1 MTIETNIRVTSPGLS
16 ELRQSPPRA
25 AARGDGPATVVR
37 LSEIAFSGSEVLS
50 APDPEQESVLD
61 SWRAA
66 VQKKYSEALERA

>member
-1 MTIETNIRVTSPGLS
+1 MTIETSIRVTSPGLS
-16 ELRQSPPRA
+16 APRQPPPRV

-37 LSEIAFSGSEVLS
+37 LSEIAFGGSEVLS
-50 APDPEQESVLD
+50 APEPDQESVLD